1 MQQVAVE
8 DGKPMYA
15 EIARCLAA
23 GSDSI
28 TDPAYE
34 VYHALFP
41 LAAAKQLS
49 EPGQKTAK
57 LQGACK
63 QSFLEGQQ
71 AGVLQAA
78 GLPRPDPPANPKV
91 GCHACNLSALYSP
104 HTQLLSGNTSL
115 CRACEKLCR
124 QQVATVLMPRLH

>member
-1 MQQVAVE
+1 MRQVAVE
-8 DGKPMYA
+8 DGKPIYA

-23 GSDSI
+23 GSDSV

-49 EPGQKTAK
+49 EPGQTTAK

-71 AGVLQAA
+71 AGVVQTA
-78 GLPRPDPPANPKV
+78 GLPRPDPPTNPKV
-91 GCHACNLSALYSP
+91 RCRSRNLCYSSSA
-104 HTQLLSGNTSL
+104 SL
-115 CRACEKLCR
+115 ER
-124 QQVATVLMPRLH
+124 QH